1 METKL
6 IIEEVENLLDTNDG
20 ISPVHSHF
28 YLLASDLHKIQGK
41 HALYYRASLRYLGC
55 TEVASL
61 TKEEQANHAFHLALA
76 ALLGDRIFNFGELL
90 AHEVLQSLKGTE
102 HAWLIDLLLA
112 RSVCFVHC
120 GFKAR
125 NFATSPQLNAR
136 RRSISQACSVPFKD
150 WRTSWASSSPKLKIR
165 SPSRA
170 ARARWK
176 AWLACSSLERLAT
189 SVQPRYLRE
198 AL

>member
-1 METKL
+1 MDPLRLAQIGMAVVEKYSTPDDAIAFVDKMQQQKETKL

-55 TEVASL
+55 TELASL
-61 TKEEQANHAFHLALA
+61 SKEEQANHAFHLALA

-112 RSVCFVHC
+112 FNC
-120 GFKAR
+120 GDVAKFRA
-125 NFATSPQLNAR
+125 
-136 RRSISQACSVPFKD
+136 
-150 WRTSWASSSPKLKIR
+150 LK
-165 SPSRA
+165 P
-170 ARARWK
+170 
-176 AWLACSSLERLAT
+176 
-189 SVQPRYLRE
+189 
-198 AL
+198 